1 MSPKEVDLLRL
12 KNLSKLKNYKSIIKF
27 RVPGAD
33 KDKDGEEEKKM

>member
-12 KNLSKLKNYKSIIKF
+12 KNLSKLKNNKSIMTY